1 MFVSSSPW
9 RPTVTVR
16 PTREEDSRHK
26 SSYLVFVNDH
36 LLHPQD
42 PPAGAAHQKLEEDL
56 FHVLH
61 ATSQT
66 LSSVND
72 LPLTAAGATG
82 EDDGQQRH
90 LLLQVK
96 LRFFSLLHR
105 PNIQPLTSRFTF
117 MLQQLWFLPDF
128 VQVEI

>member
-1 MFVSSSPW
+1 MCVCEFVSMETDRDSFSSET
-9 RPTVTVR
+9 RPSR
-16 PTREEDSRHK
+16 PTREEESRHK

-42 PPAGAAHQKLEEDL
+42 PPAGAAHQTLEEDL

-61 ATSQT
+61 ATSQI

-72 LPLTAAGATG
+72 LPPTAAGATG
-82 EDDGQQRH
+82 EDAGQQRL

-96 LRFFSLLHR
+96 SEGLS
-105 PNIQPLTSRFTF
+105 
-117 MLQQLWFLPDF
+117 
-128 VQVEI
+128 